1 MIDSVAL
8 WARRAARRR
17 PQRDAE
23 ASGKGGNAADAR
35 PNATLAGRGL
45 FRHGVVKRL
54 ERIADTLC
62 GSFLAMA
69 QNASGGMVQY
79 DLITLLVEIPGSR

>member
-1 MIDSVAL
+1 MTSYWIDSVAL

-54 ERIADTLC
+54 DRIADTLR
-62 GSFLAMA
+62 GPFLTMA
-69 QNASGGMVQY
+69 KNASGGMIQY
-79 DLITLLVEIPGSR
+79 DVITL